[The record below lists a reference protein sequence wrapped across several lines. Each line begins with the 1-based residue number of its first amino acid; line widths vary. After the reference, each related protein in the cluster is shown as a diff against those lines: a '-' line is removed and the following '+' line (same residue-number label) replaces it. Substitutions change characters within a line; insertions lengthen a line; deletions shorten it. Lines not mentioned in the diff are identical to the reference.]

1 MQQRSDRIVVT
12 FRSAAVLRVLRV
24 PNPSQDTVRRPLT
37 NRHRLS
43 GKIAV
48 ILRGA
53 PTASTSTA
61 ELQQIDMPIAPPPS
75 SARYVSFVDKVRRVQ
90 EVPRPCIASP
100 CVGGLYVSCGAF
112 THGRLRSVGRPKRLQ
127 PPLARLALHIDGCI
141 EWPAALR
148 VSNTAAAT
156 PFRRGPPVVQWQLGS
171 SGLSVGPTRPMR
183 RCDHCEG
190 HRALQWT
197 AMAGRRDWRGG
208 AERRAVLGAAASVQ
222 ARRRGHRA
230 HGSEQQTNKWCIT
243 AAALSLSVSPC

>member
-1 MQQRSDRIVVT
+1 MHRVSLRGWALRLLWRIHSRATAVG
-12 FRSAAVLRVLRV
+12 RSAE
-24 PNPSQDTVRRPLT
+24 T
-37 NRHRLS
+37 
-43 GKIAV
+43 
-48 ILRGA
+48 
-53 PTASTSTA
+53 TSA
-61 ELQQIDMPIAPPPS
+61 A
-75 SARYVSFVDKVRRVQ
+75 ARW
-90 EVPRPCIASP
+90 P
-100 CVGGLYVSCGAF
+100 
-112 THGRLRSVGRPKRLQ
+112 
-127 PPLARLALHIDGCI
+127 RLAHRCI

-148 VSNTAAAT
+148 VSNTAKRAAT

-230 HGSEQQTNKWCIT
+230 HGSEQQTNKCCIT
-243 AAALSLSVSPC
+243 AAALSLSVSPCLLAPTPA